1 MPGKGE
7 GERAADWTPAVETA
21 VEGSLRAGREITFT
35 VRTMSMQ
42 PMFVPG
48 DRLIVR
54 SLTGG
59 APNIGDAVVRKGE
72 NGKGWVVHRLIGKST
87 RAGRLWLETKGDNTS
102 QADAGLEA
110 EELVGVAVGIQRGA
124 REASLQAQ
132 QARLMNNW
140 IARLSRRQSI
150 MYPHRL
156 GLMGSLTLKWIG
168 LVLYATGRIA
178 RYSIGLR

>member
-21 VEGSLRAGREITFT
+21 VEGSLRAGRGITFT
-35 VRTMSMQ
+35 VSTMSMQ

-54 SLTGG
+54 SPAGG
-59 APNIGDAVVRKGE
+59 APNIGDPVVRKGE
-72 NGKGWVVHRLIGKST
+72 NGKGWVVHRLIGKSA
-87 RAGRLWLETKGDNTS
+87 RDGRLWLETKGDNS
-102 QADAGLEA
+102 PQADSGLEA
-110 EELVGVAVGIQRGA
+110 EELVGVAVGIRRGE
-124 REASLQAQ
+124 REANLQTE

-156 GLMGSLTLKWIG
+156 GWMGSFTLKWLG
-168 LVLYATGRIA
+168 LALYATGRIA